1 MDSSGLPLL
10 LLILAA
16 NGAPILAAALLR
28 RSGSWPLDGGLLWLD
43 GNPLLGHSKTWR
55 GVLLALIA
63 PAVMA
68 WLMELPVHIG
78 LIIGA
83 FAMIGD
89 LLSSFIKRRLGMK
102 SSSRALALDQIPEA
116 LLPLLAVKH
125 YFDLDWLTILET
137 VTVFFILELA
147 LSRILYHLRV
157 RRQPY

>member
-1 MDSSGLPLL
+1 MDLSGLPLL

-16 NGAPILAAALLR
+16 NGAPILAAAVLR
-28 RSGSWPLDGGLLWLD
+28 RSGNRPLDGGLLWLD

-63 PAVMA
+63 AAVMA
-68 WLMELPVHIG
+68 WLMGLPVHIG

-102 SSSRALALDQIPEA
+102 SSSRALVLDQIPES
-116 LLPLLAVKH
+116 LLPLLAVKQ
-125 YFDLDWLTILET
+125 YFALDWLTIVET
-137 VTVFFILELA
+137 VTAFFILELV

-157 RRQPY
+157 RRHPY